1 MLVGARIK
9 EVRKHYGLSQTEF
22 GERLGLTRPTI
33 ANIELDRINI
43 SEAYIKLICQTFNVN
58 PLWLEDGTGD
68 MLIETE
74 QNLLDDVAIAYNLS
88 NLELS
93 IIKKFVSLNEAD
105 RKVILDF
112 VLSIA
117 ENEDKKRGGD

>member
-1 MLVGARIK
+1 MVGARIK
-9 EVRKHYGLSQTEF
+9 EVRKHYKLSQTEF

-33 ANIELDRINI
+33 ANIELDRINT
-43 SEAYIKLICQTFNVN
+43 SEAYMKLICQTFNVN
-58 PLWLEDGTGD
+58 PLWLESGTGE

-117 ENEDKKRGGD
+117 EDENKKRGGD

>member
-1 MLVGARIK
+1 MVGARIK
-9 EVRKHYGLSQTEF
+9 EVRKHYKLSQTEF

-33 ANIELDRINI
+33 ANIELDRINT
-43 SEAYIKLICQTFNVN
+43 SEAYMKLICQTFNVN
-58 PLWLEDGTGD
+58 PLWLESGTGE

-74 QNLLDDVAIAYNLS
+74 QNLLDDIAIAYNLS

-117 ENEDKKRGGD
+117 EDENKKRGGD

>member
-1 MLVGARIK
+1 MVGARIK
-9 EVRKHYGLSQTEF
+9 EVRKHYKLSQTEF

-33 ANIELDRINI
+33 ANIELDRINT
-43 SEAYIKLICQTFNVN
+43 SEAYMKLICQTFNVN
-58 PLWLEDGTGD
+58 PLWLESGTGE

-117 ENEDKKRGGD
+117 EDEDKKRGGD

>member
-1 MLVGARIK
+1 MVGVRIK
-9 EVRKHYGLSQTEF
+9 EVRKHYKLSQTEF

-43 SEAYIKLICQTFNVN
+43 SEAYMKLICQTFNVN
-58 PLWLEDGTGD
+58 PLWLESGTGE

-117 ENEDKKRGGD
+117 EDEDKKRGGD

>member
-1 MLVGARIK
+1 MVGARIK
-9 EVRKHYGLSQTEF
+9 EVRKHYKLSQTEF

-33 ANIELDRINI
+33 ANIELDRINT
-43 SEAYIKLICQTFNVN
+43 SEAYMKLICQTFNVN
-58 PLWLEDGTGD
+58 PLWLESGTGE

-74 QNLLDDVAIAYNLS
+74 QNLLDDIAIAYNLS

>member
-1 MLVGARIK
+1 MVGARIK
-9 EVRKHYGLSQTEF
+9 EVRKHYKLSQTEF

-33 ANIELDRINI
+33 ANIELDRINT
-43 SEAYIKLICQTFNVN
+43 SEAYMKLICQTFNVN
-58 PLWLEDGTGD
+58 PLWLESGTGE

-117 ENEDKKRGGD
+117 EDENKKRGGN

>member
-1 MLVGARIK
+1 MLVGAMIK
-9 EVRKHYGLSQTEF
+9 EVRKHYKLSQTEF

-33 ANIELDRINI
+33 ANIELDRINT
-43 SEAYIKLICQTFNVN
+43 SEAYMKLICQTFNVN
-58 PLWLEDGTGD
+58 PLWLESGTGE

-117 ENEDKKRGGD
+117 EDEDKKRGGD

>member
-1 MLVGARIK
+1 MVGARIK
-9 EVRKHYGLSQTEF
+9 EVRKHYKLSQTEF

-33 ANIELDRINI
+33 ANIELDRINT
-43 SEAYIKLICQTFNVN
+43 SEAYMKLICQTFNVN
-58 PLWLEDGTGD
+58 PLWLESETGE

-117 ENEDKKRGGD
+117 EDEDKKRGGD

>member
-1 MLVGARIK
+1 MVGARIK
-9 EVRKHYGLSQTEF
+9 EVRKHYKLSQTEF

-33 ANIELDRINI
+33 ANIELDRINT
-43 SEAYIKLICQTFNVN
+43 SEAYMKLICQTFNVN
-58 PLWLEDGTGD
+58 PLWLESGTGE

-74 QNLLDDVAIAYNLS
+74 QNLLDDVAIAYNLG

-117 ENEDKKRGGD
+117 EDEDKKRGGD